1 MRELG
6 RVDSTCFV
14 LVGWMALM
22 QQRERDWLL
31 TCDVYMV
38 ACASSSR
45 VRFPAKPLDA
55 IILHYVPTG
64 KCHICWAIVLLYA
77 NPPQARGC
85 NHTVVGIG

>member
-22 QQRERDWLL
+22 QQRERDLLL

-45 VRFPAKPLDA
+45 VRFPAKRLDA
-55 IILHYVPTG
+55 ITPYYIMYRPGNDISVGLLFYFTRTPLKRGAAIIL
-64 KCHICWAIVLLYA
+64 
-77 NPPQARGC
+77 
-85 NHTVVGIG
+85 